1 MYQARNPERR
11 SASTEAAK
19 ALARAALLVL
29 FAGRHP
35 AAGAE
40 IIDQR
45 GEITRLDRPAER
57 AVFLPMPAPA
67 MFIAVDGTDRHV
79 VAMNPSSKAA
89 MREGL
94 LGALFPHMRDVPTDV
109 VLGSG
114 FVPNIE
120 AILALDPDA
129 VFQWA
134 NIGPDA
140 LAPLK
145 QAGLPIFGMLN
156 GTDQDLAGAIAM
168 MGNVTGKSARADI
181 IIRRQRERQGSIE
194 AALAGLADK
203 DRPRVLYFGRFREEF
218 VVAGPAS
225 YNDFVIRLAGGRN
238 VVTPQAA
245 RSVTLEQVLAWNP
258 EVILLGNFD
267 PATPADVYRD
277 PRFAE
282 VAAVKARRVYRM
294 PLGGYRWDPPSQE
307 SALAWTWLLA
317 ILQPDKAVADL
328 RSDMRAWYRLLYA
341 HELTDD
347 EIDGILFVKENAQ
360 SAGYA
365 RFDR

>member
-1 MYQARNPERR
+1 MFSPPRSQRPARRGNWLGRG
-11 SASTEAAK
+11 A
-19 ALARAALLVL
+19 ALALLAASQ
-29 FAGRHP
+29 P
-35 AAGAE
+35 ALGTQ

-45 GEITRLDRPAER
+45 GEAVSLDRPAER
-57 AVFLPMPAPA
+57 VVFLPMPAPA

-94 LGALFPHMRDVPTDV
+94 LGTLFPHMRDVPTDV

-114 FVPNIE
+114 FAPNIE
-120 AILALDPDA
+120 AILALNPDA

-140 LAPLK
+140 IVSLK
-145 QAGLPIFGMLN
+145 QAGLPVFGMLN
-156 GTDQDLAGAIAM
+156 SNQQDLAGSIAM
-168 MGNVTGKSARADI
+168 MGKVADKNARADI
-181 IIRRQRERQGSIE
+181 IIRRQRDRQQSIE
-194 AALAGLADK
+194 AALAGLADR

-218 VVAGPAS
+218 TVAGPAS
-225 YNDFVIRLAGGRN
+225 YNDFAIRLAGGRN

-267 PATPADVYRD
+267 TAMPADVYRD
-277 PRFAE
+277 PRFAD
-282 VAAVKARRVYRM
+282 VAAVKNRRVYRM

-317 ILQPDKAVADL
+317 ILHPDKAVAEL
-328 RSDMRAWYRLLYA
+328 RDDMRTWYRLLYA

-347 EIDGILFVKENAQ
+347 EIDAILFVKENAQ